1 MSKHQRR
8 KGNAQAASSAH
19 AAELLTN
26 SGHTVQIVTFGD
38 CESFTAT
45 SLENHS
51 PDDDLFDAEIQIALK
66 KIIKKDSQTR
76 EKGLKELRHLIDKTS
91 IDDVRKSFKHF
102 VVLFPNL
109 SVDATAAIRF
119 NAIRVLGGY
128 IKKLQKGSEPYLK
141 KTLPYAIL
149 LMHDNYSQ
157 VVSESKNMLTDCF
170 RDEKYGIVME
180 IFKEP
185 VCGIALKFLSD
196 KHSLLKKGEG
206 EETEE
211 QRFMRLAL
219 QSLQYLHS
227 ICTESLSE
235 ELRKRILQ
243 FFSSSH
249 LKRLV
254 SPSSQVV
261 SSVLILARRMTTLTD
276 GWETVLKSCLPT
288 VALAH
293 LDNADRSTSRA
304 SALLILEMVKAKVL
318 FSVLDIDEAVVRRMI
333 SLISRKR
340 NFWNNI
346 SAIIVPVIKAVL
358 EEKTVAESKVLLEK
372 ILNSFFEGMPWDM
385 SFPNVAWVNTFIEF
399 MEFRISW
406 TMNRYVNDLDVV
418 VDEMIPKMWIA
429 AKHTLKW
436 NDSSLVR
443 KIVHLPER
451 IVNICCGYPEIVSR
465 LRCQFQEHLLSE
477 LPSSEPLIE
486 ELFCDIVE
494 PVWSNFIEQLLTHT
508 CASQKLIASVIEK
521 CNDDILKDL
530 NSRID
535 LCQTI
540 SSKIDWKTVEGTALL
555 MLKLLIKFAA
565 MFGKQIIEFY
575 EVGDELTSI
584 RFLIAFGLLNEEKY
598 SAIHFVDELILVN
611 AMQFCV
617 HQADLER
624 WNIVMN
630 IATMFP
636 YFETALQQV
645 LVENRCQIDQ
655 QFLTTVL
662 NKLGREISE
671 DLRNK
676 LVNLIVGHFFE
687 VQEPSSEV
695 INETVKAMVSSNVD
709 MKSVAQI
716 IVNKLNAIDLLQSD
730 YSGIEI
736 STAIAASLPLSSATH
751 FIISSTDLVDKFA
764 VLDKKYGLEII
775 DALECLGAPV
785 VKSLIIENVDNNST
799 LLSHLNYA
807 IFIINYL
814 NMVAEEHIEHCT
826 TNFLYAVGILS
837 VASIN
842 TICNERLTDIRTYLN
857 NLVKQLILANERL
870 REDLLSE
877 CISLIAEGNESLCLF
892 AALRLLADGLCVEKI
907 ENIFKAF
914 VKNLDFFEIMLCSSA
929 LRFQDAGK
937 VCDVYRDPPIYI
949 RHWISHFEMASS
961 LEDSTN
967 LLQLFA
973 QFMVEGRSTL
983 EEFLFTYSYG
993 TEEDEE
999 RNLFNCAL
1007 LRFLINCCPYV
1018 QQMDTAMR
1026 DFLCCALITSL
1037 ESANALWG
1045 QCKSQSYILFSG
1057 MSVRLFSRCA
1067 QMIDNI
1073 KDVVDLSSF
1082 KQDWSDFFCPTAQ
1095 NILFIWFLGL
1105 TSYQENFH
1113 SIALRNALSL
1123 SMNYITEEFIRTAS
1137 LQPVFDVELDL
1148 LNYDEHLQSVV
1159 IPLHALISFPFA
1171 DVQIAALRIFKLITK
1186 DMLKTQNKS
1195 NEDDLGDEKLPSS
1208 HKKHLPVPFTR
1219 VLDGTTLG
1227 SSVLSPKLLIWDAFI
1242 SSLNQFELL
1251 EKVAYCSTMG
1261 PYMDQIMPHLFG
1273 LLPDSSLNVSS
1284 VGVMDITKQDYWKEM
1299 KSLVPRYAFR
1309 LFYNTCRILPAI
1321 VRQWYIKLPRAGAT
1335 IFKSFVTKSVSPL
1348 IWKAECDQFAA
1359 RKMPN
1364 KLKVRLLRAARQ
1376 IVAEYDLE
1384 DSIMILTIEYPV
1396 DYPLSVPLIE
1406 DERAIVSRETRRK
1419 WLLQLTMFLTHQNGS
1434 IVDAVLM
1441 WAGNIERHME
1451 GAEDCT
1457 ICMMTVHSRT
1467 YQLPRVRCKQCKK
1480 RFHSD
1485 CLYKWF
1491 DSSNQSTCPL
1501 CRASFR

>member
-26 SGHTVQIVTFGD
+26 SGHTVQI
-38 CESFTAT
+38 
-45 SLENHS
+45 
-51 PDDDLFDAEIQIALK
+51 
-66 KIIKKDSQTR
+66 
-76 EKGLKELRHLIDKTS
+76 GLKELRHLIDKTS

-119 NAIRVLGGY
+119 NAVRVLGGY

-141 KTLPYAIL
+141 
-149 LMHDNYSQ
+149 
-157 VVSESKNMLTDCF
+157 
-170 RDEKYGIVME
+170 R
-180 IFKEP
+180 
-185 VCGIALKFLSD
+185 
-196 KHSLLKKGEG
+196 GEG

-973 QFMVEGRSTL
+973 H
-983 EEFLFTYSYG
+983 YG

-1171 DVQIAALRIFKLITK
+1171 DVQIAALRIFKL
-1186 DMLKTQNKS
+1186 
-1195 NEDDLGDEKLPSS
+1195 
-1208 HKKHLPVPFTR
+1208 
-1219 VLDGTTLG
+1219 VLDGSTLG

-1396 DYPLSVPLIE
+1396 DYPLS
-1406 DERAIVSRETRRK
+1406 
-1419 WLLQLTMFLTHQNGS
+1419 NGS

-1467 YQLPRVRCKQCKK
+1467 YQLPRVRCKQCK
-1480 RFHSD
+1480 SD
-1485 CLYKWF
+1485 SILIA
-1491 DSSNQSTCPL
+1491 L
-1501 CRASFR
+1501 